1 LYRSKS
7 ESSSLIISG
16 SRNSITGIRN
26 KTSRSTN
33 MRELHG
39 DTIRGAVEAGAGPI
53 AGVRAAIEDCLS
65 QVC

>member
-1 LYRSKS
+1 LYRGKS
-7 ESSSLIISG
+7 ESRSVIRSG

-53 AGVRAAIEDCLS
+53 AGARAAIIDCLS
-65 QVC
+65 QVY